1 MAADDEVINR
11 ALSILEARM
20 AGEGMLIGHPV
31 NLFKHAYLELAQEQC
46 EVKLGYWLDANNR
59 LLGWDRIAYGGESSV
74 IYSLRHAARLAISAG
89 AVGAYFLH
97 NHPAG
102 SADPS
107 QADIKSADRLSSY
120 MAAVDVL
127 TLGHFVLGRDRVR
140 SVTSCLE
147 FEIIKS
153 EYTGQ
158 RCPHCNWPLEQEVT
172 A

>member
-31 NLFKHAYLELAQEQC
+31 NLFKHAHLELAQEQN
-46 EVKLGYWLDANNR
+46 EVLLGYWLDGHNR
-59 LLGWDRIAYGGESSV
+59 LLGWDRIAYGGETSATFSV
-74 IYSLRHAARLAISAG
+74 RRAARLAIAAG

-97 NHPAG
+97 NHPTG
-102 SADPS
+102 PADPS
-107 QADIKSADRLSSY
+107 PADIKSAARLDSF

-158 RCPHCNWPLEQEVT
+158 RCRHCNWPLDQETT